1 MYPSVIIH
9 CLSLQLITQLFIF
22 GAHLSLTPSTSLGI
36 FSSILLSP
44 TLPSFFHQLF
54 HPSFTNS
61 SILLSPT
68 LISFS
73 SYFFIHIFISSF
85 YSLFHLFFCRFFHSS
100 SHSPSHSFFHS
111 FLHSL
116 LHSLFYSSF
125 ISLSLFFYS
134 FSIPSSFLLHSF
146 FIPPSFL
153 LHSSF
158 IPPLFLLHS
167 SFIHFLIP
175 SFKQRSINQGI
186 LASTFT
192 VPFSKPP
199 YLAAHCGLTYLEQWL
214 PSCLLNSSV
223 YKEIIRLKL
232 KT

>member
-125 ISLSLFFYS
+125 ISLSFLFYS
-134 FSIPSSFLLHSF
+134 FSIPSSLLLHSF

-153 LHSSF
+153 LHS
-158 IPPLFLLHS
+158 LLHS
-167 SFIHFLIP
+167 II
-175 SFKQRSINQGI
+175 QAAINQPGYPRKYFYCAFLKATI
-186 LASTFT
+186 PCCSLWPHLSRTMASF
-192 VPFSKPP
+192 VFAEFK
-199 YLAAHCGLTYLEQWL
+199 
-214 PSCLLNSSV
+214 CL
-223 YKEIIRLKL
+223 
-232 KT
+232 